1 MWKMLKMIVK
11 SNIYFF
17 FLELSVSIFYFMCLI
32 SRALLTCFV
41 LRFVFVLPSLID
53 VSFTSCI
60 L

>member
-1 MWKMLKMIVK
+1 MLRMIVK

-17 FLELSVSIFYFMCLI
+17 FFFELSGSIFYFMCLI

-41 LRFVFVLPSLID
+41 LRFLFILPSLID
-53 VSFTSCI
+53 VSFTLCM